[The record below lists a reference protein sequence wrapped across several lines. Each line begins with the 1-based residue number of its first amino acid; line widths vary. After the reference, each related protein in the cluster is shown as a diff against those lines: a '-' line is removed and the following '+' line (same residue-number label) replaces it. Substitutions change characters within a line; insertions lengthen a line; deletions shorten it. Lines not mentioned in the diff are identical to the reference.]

1 MRGLSLCP
9 PAEPLGARGNLEAT
23 RRVVR
28 VRMWPHGLESRAL
41 RARLFTQAIP
51 PYGHRRRIRHVRGGR
66 ERGFVR
72 NGKSRSARGKSSK
85 TLVDC

>member
-28 VRMWPHGLESRAL
+28 VRMCQMDSKAVRFAL
-41 RARLFTQAIP
+41 AF
-51 PYGHRRRIRHVRGGR
+51 
-66 ERGFVR
+66 
-72 NGKSRSARGKSSK
+72 
-85 TLVDC
+85 